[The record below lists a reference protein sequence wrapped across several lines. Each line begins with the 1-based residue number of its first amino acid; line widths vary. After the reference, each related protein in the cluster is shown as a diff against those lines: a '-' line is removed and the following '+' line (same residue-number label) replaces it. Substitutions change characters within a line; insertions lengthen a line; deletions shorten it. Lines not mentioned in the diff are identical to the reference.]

1 MNGRLEL
8 WLFVVQRITAAVL
21 APLVLVHVAT
31 MIYVV
36 QGGLTAAEILSRT
49 QGSLWWAGFY
59 GLFVAAAAVHGAI
72 GLRTIIRE
80 MAPWSGGSLK
90 PAAGVAA
97 SVAAGV
103 FGLAILVL
111 GFRAVGALT

>member
-8 WLFVVQRITAAVL
+8 WLFVAQRISAAVL

-36 QGGLTAAEILSRT
+36 QGGLSAAEILSRT

-59 GLFVAAAAVHGAI
+59 GLFVAAAAVHGSI
-72 GLRTIIRE
+72 GLRAIIRE
-80 MAPWSGGSLK
+80 MAPWTGGSLR

-97 SVAAGV
+97 GVAAGLV
-103 FGLAILVL
+103 GLAILVL